1 MKRSLSPM
9 PSLSLRLDQIQT
21 VREVGS
27 AMAEPAIPRWRAAA
41 DGLGM
46 AMFFVLLAAYLV
58 ARLA

>member
-1 MKRSLSPM
+1 M